1 MIFGRLQSEILT
13 LKRLRKAH
21 IEHALSY
28 SRFHFSALAS
38 DNAALASS
46 IESPPPTIHLSPQT
60 LPALGAEHSLTS
72 LPTPQPTTLI
82 GRQSV
87 QKFNSNPP
95 PPPDDVVIFLA
106 LWRVLLPS
114 GTTEGGPSRKADVLF
129 TVNVNRGKDAAEVE
143 KVKGW
148 FESTVQG
155 MRIKNY
161 GLFVEA

>member
-1 MIFGRLQSEILT
+1 
-13 LKRLRKAH
+13 
-21 IEHALSY
+21 
-28 SRFHFSALAS
+28 
-38 DNAALASS
+38 
-46 IESPPPTIHLSPQT
+46 
-60 LPALGAEHSLTS
+60 LTS
-72 LPTPQPTTLI
+72 LPTPQPTTLV

-106 LWRVLLPS
+106 LWRVILPS
-114 GTTEGGPSRKADVLF
+114 GPTEGGPSRRADVLF
-129 TVNVNRGKDAAEVE
+129 TVNVNRGKDAAEVD

-148 FESTVQG
+148 FEGTVQG